1 MRLHQTWVALSPVK
15 KTVMLSARPTNFTLP
30 PMPGA
35 CGEVTLF
42 KAGSNDTTDA
52 DSVWFAIS
60 QEKTSI
66 D

>member
-15 KTVMLSARPTNFTLP
+15 KTVMLSPRPANLMLP

-35 CGEVTLF
+35 SGEVTLS
-42 KAGSNDTTDA
+42 KAGSNDTIDP
-52 DSVWFAIS
+52 DSVWFALS